1 MIVQI
6 WLNGQALD
14 LHDDTNIRQTIVAN
28 DISEIKDRQASYTN
42 SFSVPKT
49 ANNVRVMEGLGIH
62 SDTSK
67 MPYIKPECQL
77 KYDGFDLIVNGW
89 ANITETTADYK
100 IYVYSGIINFFKEIE
115 NKTIGVYLADDLI
128 AIDHSKTVPTVVNS
142 FTNPAY
148 RYLIA
153 DYGGDFLTTDEKVNI
168 EYLMPSVNARWLWDK
183 IHDKAG
189 FTYTGTFMDDLDD
202 KWITYPKAKNVDE
215 NIVEIGTA
223 GYGITSARIVFPD
236 TPYPWVKFTNKD
248 FHYFVANSI
257 NASNGGVWIP
267 YGFAMHPSVGYY
279 GHFIVPSTG
288 HYKIEITGSVEI
300 GAAIPYNLFYL
311 HLVRNGLGKTPEQ
324 AINSSAP
331 IKAFFSVGG
340 SFDCTFTIPV
350 IQLSAGEQL
359 ALALKRE
366 VGKSDY
372 QYQSSVQIKISKI
385 EQTQIS
391 FTEELRNFAVKDFI
405 KEMLVLYGVTVFPDE
420 NSSNL
425 DYLKLDERLN
435 GEVVDWSEKY
445 LERKSEQYI
454 YNDYAQRNRFR
465 FKYTEKDAEYNDGFL
480 TIENLNIP
488 EHKVV
493 YDSKFYSPEKELS
506 KIKIGSTFYDS
517 FVFKMWDKEIQRD
530 NTIEYKSKD
539 NRFYLINERWV
550 TAPATLKSS
559 LTGNEQSVTAF
570 PMGVFSGIAL
580 QDMIDDHYPLFK
592 NIVQDSRIHVI
603 NLNLNIT
610 DLYHLD
616 LRKVYYFNQEQ
627 QYYFLNKLTHDEKKQ
642 EGEFVRFI
650 RDRPIPLP
658 PPPPEQPTSITFH
671 VTYDSTLPYSINSG
685 TAIKTANIFP
695 VQNYSSFKVIELPA
709 QGVLTYNGIAIGVNA
724 VISSA
729 LIDAQDVFK
738 FNAEGSYDN
747 EFTGHYSTYFKLVGI
762 KPDSTES
769 AEITVFTK
777 AKDLPKPLAP
787 IQSCF
792 KGIYTPETVD
802 ENGIHVFGT
811 LEYIDSRDNLKIIE
825 PIYAD
830 DPTVEIFAKEI
841 LVQTGV
847 KEIIC
852 SLE

>member
-1 MIVQI
+1 MIVEI
-6 WLNGQALD
+6 WLDGQPLD
-14 LHDDTNIRQTIVAN
+14 LYDDTNIRQTIVAN

-49 ANNVRVMEGLGIH
+49 ANNVRIMQGLGIH
-62 SDTSK
+62 SDTSR

-77 KYDGFDLIVNGW
+77 KYDGFDLVVNGW
-89 ANITETTADYK
+89 ANITETTDEYK
-100 IYVYSGIINFFKEIE
+100 IHVYSGIINFFKEIE
-115 NKTIGVYLADDLI
+115 NKTIGVYLADDLV
-128 AIDHSKTVPTVVNS
+128 AIDHDKTLSTVINS

-202 KWITYPKAKNVDE
+202 KWITYPKAKDIDE
-215 NIVEIGTA
+215 NIVEYGTA
-223 GYGITSARIVFPD
+223 NFDKTSARIVNPYVS
-236 TPYPWVKFTNKD
+236 YPWVKYTAPDYHF
-248 FHYFVANSI
+248 FVANSTTPV
-257 NASNGGVWIP
+257 GGWDS
-267 YGFAMHPSVGYY
+267 YGWPMHPLVGYY
-279 GHFIVPSTG
+279 GHFVVPATG
-288 HYKIEITGSVEI
+288 NYKIEISGSVDV
-300 GAAIPYNLFYL
+300 GSAISVNVHHLYL
-311 HLVRNGLGKTPEQ
+311 VKNGLGKTPEQ
-324 AINSSAP
+324 AINSGWL
-331 IKAFFSVGG
+331 IKTNVTLGNT
-340 SFDCTFTIPV
+340 FDCSYV
-350 IQLSAGEQL
+350 IQNLALSAGETL
-359 ALALKRE
+359 ALALKRDS
-366 VGKSDY
+366 GNQDY
-372 QYQSSVQIKISKI
+372 EYQSSVQIKISKI

-435 GEVVDWSEKY
+435 GDVIDWSDNY

-493 YDSKFYSPEKELS
+493 YDSKFYSPEKDFS
-506 KIKIGSTFYDS
+506 KIKIGGIFYDS

-539 NRFYLINERWV
+539 NRFYLINEQWV

-570 PMGVFSGIAL
+570 PMGVFAGIAL
-580 QDMIDDHYPLFK
+580 QDMIDDYYPLFK

-603 NLNLNIT
+603 DLNLNLADI
-610 DLYHLD
+610 YHLD
-616 LRKVYYFNQEQ
+616 LRKVYYFRQEQ
-627 QYYFLNKLTHDEKKQ
+627 QYYFLNKLTHDAKKQ

-650 RDRPIPLP
+650 RDRPIPPP

-709 QGVLTYNGIAIGVNA
+709 KGVLTYNGIAIGVNA
-724 VISSA
+724 VISSS

-738 FNAEGSYDN
+738 FNAEGTYDDQ
-747 EFTGHYSTYFKLVGI
+747 FTGNYSTYFKIVGI
-762 KPDSTES
+762 KPDLTES

-777 AKDLPKPLAP
+777 AKDLPMPNTP
-787 IQSCF
+787 IQGCF

-802 ENGIHVFGT
+802 ENGIHVFGK
-811 LEYIDSRDNLKIIE
+811 LEYIDSRDELKIIE

-841 LVQTGV
+841 LIQTGV

-852 SLE
+852 SIE